1 LPPARRPL
9 SGIAHVAAPIAIE
22 APPRPRKA
30 EFPLRSN
37 TVRKMRSLLRFKE
50 EAFVLRLACPLKDK
64 RLFGRIRT
72 RILWAWVLALVVC
85 LPALGAVYQWKDAA
99 GTLHFSDT
107 PPPDRPFHLLG
118 EDPSGKA
125 ASAPPPATRKRRVQ
139 SDVFPHAKGVFW
151 KIEKPGALPS
161 FLLGTIHVEDARV
174 LALPPKVKTAFETA
188 DALVLEL
195 VLNEATVFKA
205 AASMIYTDGTDLE
218 NVLGRSL
225 FERAAAAM
233 AAYGVPRIA
242 VRRMKPWAVMAT
254 LMVPKPRTG
263 NFLDITLYRQ
273 AVQSGKMVFGLET
286 VEEQIGA
293 LESLSMED
301 QIEILR
307 QTLDQLEALPRMYG
321 AMVETYLSGD
331 LAGLV
336 ALSERFVRS
345 QNRDLVQ
352 RFMERLNDA
361 RNVRMAKRLLPRLEQ
376 GNVFAAV
383 GALHLPG
390 EKGLLH
396 LLEKAGYTV
405 TPAS

>member
-1 LPPARRPL
+1 MLRHAR
-9 SGIAHVAAPIAIE
+9 
-22 APPRPRKA
+22 
-30 EFPLRSN
+30 
-37 TVRKMRSLLRFKE
+37 
-50 EAFVLRLACPLKDK
+50 PLKDK
-64 RLFGRIRT
+64 RLFDRIRT

-85 LPALGAVYQWKDAA
+85 LPALGAVYQWKDAS

-125 ASAPPPATRKRRVQ
+125 DFESLPATPKRRAQ
-139 SDVFPHAKGVFW
+139 SDVLPHAKGVFW

-188 DALVLEL
+188 DTVVLEL
-195 VLNEATVFKA
+195 VLNEAAVFKA
-205 AASMIYTDGTDLE
+205 AASMIYMDGTDLE
-218 NVLGRSL
+218 NVLGKSL

-233 AAYGVPRIA
+233 TAYGVPQIA
-242 VRRMKPWAVMAT
+242 LRRMKPWAVMAT

-273 AVQSGKMVFGLET
+273 AVQAGKKVFGLET
-286 VEEQIGA
+286 VEEQVGA

-321 AMVETYLSGD
+321 AMIETYLAGD

-336 ALSERFVRS
+336 ALSKRFVRS
-345 QNRDLVQ
+345 QDRDLVQ
-352 RFMERLNDA
+352 RFMERINDA
-361 RNVRMAKRLLPRLEQ
+361 RNVRMAQRLIPHLEK
-376 GNVFAAV
+376 GNVFVAV

-390 EKGLLH
+390 EKGLLN
-396 LLEKAGYTV
+396 LLEKAGFTV
-405 TPAS
+405 TSPS